1 MKRNPTTAG
10 SAPIAEQLAALGMLS
25 RDKLKERWRSLYGTE
40 PPHNSSQE
48 FLRGAIAYRLQER
61 AFGGLKPE
69 IRRLLERA
77 AGAASEGKP
86 IRLKPVRK
94 TAPGTVLLRE
104 WYGTRHQVTVVAET
118 PTVRRVL
125 RARFR
130 NSSDA
135 YFITHLAAAT
145 PACGSHRT
153 GERVAAGLN
162 DVPTNASFCTPPSV
176 SSSSPT
182 TAFCR
187 LPSDDA
193 AAGV

>member
-77 AGAASEGKP
+77 AGDASERKP
-86 IRLKPVRK
+86 IRLEPVRK
-94 TAPGTVLLRE
+94 PAPGTVLLRE
-104 WYGTRHQVTVVAET
+104 WHGTRHQVTVVDDGAIYRG
-118 PTVRRVL
+118 RRYRSL
-125 RARFR
+125 SEIARV
-130 NSSDA
+130 
-135 YFITHLAAAT
+135 ITGSEWSGPLFFGLKSAA
-145 PACGSHRT
+145 R
-153 GERVAAGLN
+153 E
-162 DVPTNASFCTPPSV
+162 ASNGP
-176 SSSSPT
+176 
-182 TAFCR
+182 R
-187 LPSDDA
+187 
-193 AAGV
+193 